1 MTLLAVAAR
10 LRKEYP
16 DPRPVVVLVRGR
28 RGGPPLAAEAWDP
41 KDLDPKLE
49 AAARAFVKN
58 PAYVAWTPDAPVVL
72 VTRVILDAKGLWEEQ
87 QSATVSGDRLLI
99 EAINHYRPGR
109 ERILAS
115 RVEALPYDQRLNDV
129 SNR

>member
-1 MTLLAVAAR
+1 M
-10 LRKEYP
+10 
-16 DPRPVVVLVRGR
+16 VRGR
-28 RGGPPLAAEAWDP
+28 RGGPPLAREAWDP
-41 KDLDPKLE
+41 KNLDPKLE
-49 AAARAFVKN
+49 TAARAFVKN
-58 PAYVAWTPDAPVVL
+58 PRYVAWTPDAPVVL
-72 VTRVILDAKGLWEEQ
+72 VTRVILDARGLWQEQ

-115 RVEALPYDQRLNDV
+115 RVEALSYDQRLNDV